1 MIDWGHMK
9 TPEQILEE
17 QRAAVREQRREAY
30 TKESLPLY
38 LEAQYLAAVGQGPA
52 GLSEWIAKVAEIDA
66 RYPLPDAGGV

>member
-30 TKESLPLY
+30 TKESLP
-38 LEAQYLAAVGQGPA
+38 QYLAAVGQGPA
-52 GLSEWIAKVAEIDA
+52 DLSEWIAKVAEIKA
-66 RYPLPDAGGV
+66 RYPLPEAD

>member
-38 LEAQYLAAVGQGPA
+38 LEAQYLAALGRGPA
-52 GLSEWIAKVAEIDA
+52 DLSEWIAKVAEIDA
-66 RYPLPDAGGV
+66 RYPLPEAGGV